1 MSADSWQVERP
12 TDEDPDAATFQDL
25 IAQLTTSG
33 WPPLLPRA
41 MVAAAEPAAGTSAS
55 SGSSTFTVM
64 QFNLLAEGL
73 SSPPHVKPPFAA
85 KTQSAYGG
93 FSAVPEPDVIFDWKV
108 RKLRL
113 LEEVLRYTP
122 DVLVVEECDHFDDM
136 LLPALRRVGYD
147 GCFAPKRN
155 SPSLSTFGF
164 YSDGTGILWRTATFT
179 RVATECSYLP
189 NPDGVPS
196 ARPYVLAALQP
207 VVATAA
213 AAGSSA
219 AAAAA
224 TAPILVAGTHL
235 SAARGDD
242 AEAERSGQM
251 THLLDL
257 TAERAASWGCRGVL
271 LCGDLNTDP
280 FDRPWAAARCVPA
293 MLSHNLGLRSSYA
306 LPPNERALD
315 RQWTSWKRRGDDE
328 IKCCI
333 DYIVHDAALRT
344 TRVLA
349 PPDASEL
356 EPARLPG
363 RKYPS
368 DHISLL
374 AELTIVP
381 PPAGA

>member
-1 MSADSWQVERP
+1 MADVSWHVERP
-12 TDEDPDAATFQDL
+12 TSEDPDAATFQDL
-25 IAQLTTSG
+25 IAQLSSSG

-41 MVAAAEPAAGTSAS
+41 MVAAADAAGTLQPPR
-55 SGSSTFTVM
+55 SGGTFTVM

-73 SSPPHVKPPFAA
+73 SSPPHVKPPFEA

-93 FSAVPEPDVIFDWKV
+93 FSEVPDPDVIFDWKV

-122 DVLVVEECDHFDDM
+122 DVLVVEECDHFDDV

-179 RVATECSYLP
+179 RVTTECSYLP
-189 NPDGVPS
+189 NPDGSAS

-207 VVATAA
+207 
-213 AAGSSA
+213 
-219 AAAAA
+219 AA
-224 TAPILVAGTHL
+224 TVTASSGAAEPLVVAGTHL

-257 TAERAASWGCRGVL
+257 IGERVASWGCRGVL

-280 FDRPWAAARCVPA
+280 FDRPWAAARCVPV
-293 MLSHNLGLRSSYA
+293 MLSHALGLRSSYV
-306 LPPNERALD
+306 LPPNEHEGL
-315 RQWTSWKRRGDDE
+315 WTSWKKRGENE

-333 DYIVHDAALRT
+333 DYIVHNDALRT

-363 RKYPS
+363 RRYPS

-381 PPAGA
+381 AAGA

>member
-1 MSADSWQVERP
+1 MADGWKVERP
-12 TDEDPDAATFQDL
+12 ANEDPDAAKFQKL
-25 IAQLTTSG
+25 IAQLPASG

-41 MVAAAEPAAGTSAS
+41 MVAAAEPAAPTSADAT
-55 SGSSTFTVM
+55 TFTAM

-93 FSAVPEPDVIFDWKV
+93 LSAVPDPEVNFDWKV

-122 DVLVVEECDHFDDM
+122 DVLVVEECDHFDDF

-155 SPSLSTFGF
+155 SPSLSVFGF
-164 YSDGTGILWRTATFT
+164 YSDGTGILWRTASFT
-179 RVATECSYLP
+179 QVATECEYLP
-189 NPDGVPS
+189 NPDGSAS

-207 VVATAA
+207 TVTA
-213 AAGSSA
+213 AAGSA
-219 AAAAA
+219 AA
-224 TAPILVAGTHL
+224 PLMVAGTHL
-235 SAARGDD
+235 SAAFSDD
-242 AEAERSGQM
+242 AEVERSGQM
-251 THLLDL
+251 THLLNL
-257 TAERAASWGCRGVL
+257 VSERAASWGCRGVL

-280 FDRPWAAARCVPA
+280 FDRPARGPARCVPA
-293 MLSHNLGLRSSYA
+293 MLSHALGLRSSYA
-306 LPPNERALD
+306 LPPNEHEGL
-315 RQWTSWKRRGDDE
+315 WTSWKKRGEDE

-333 DYIVHDAALRT
+333 DYIVHNSALCT
-344 TRVLA
+344 TRVLT

-363 RKYPS
+363 RRYPS

-374 AELTIVP
+374 AELIIVP
-381 PPAGA
+381 HEHAAA